1 MSSSPNRNF
10 LTTPPPPIASPVFPS
25 APASSISVAAPLPG
39 VPPVAATSLSG
50 PFPTSPGPRGLKADE
65 VAAGR
70 EYLFLKF
77 FLNLCQTNDVLIVL
91 KDGRRLYCR
100 LLFLDSHLNLV
111 IADCE
116 ESFLPANCVS
126 NSAEERRR
134 KLEIANLRWEHVQ
147 SIHAHPDL
155 IADVEM
161 QIKNT
166 LSEHHKA

>member
-1 MSSSPNRNF
+1 MLGRVLFFFFFFFISFFSSSYSSSCSFYSF
-10 LTTPPPPIASPVFPS
+10 LFF
-25 APASSISVAAPLPG
+25 SSYS
-39 VPPVAATSLSG
+39 SLS
-50 PFPTSPGPRGLKADE
+50 F
-65 VAAGR
+65 AAF
-70 EYLFLKF
+70 LFLSS
-77 FLNLCQTNDVLIVL
+77 LWAARSQ
-91 KDGRRLYCR
+91 DGRRLYCR